1 MNVIEP
7 KLKDKVEK
15 SFVECENMN
24 KISVFGGTGFIG
36 GTFSRMYKENVTLIP
51 RDSKN
56 FHTNEVLYF
65 ISTTTN
71 QNVFKDVHVDI
82 DTNLKLFV
90 DFLSNCKNRDVT
102 INFISSGFVYGND
115 IIDAKETDCCNP
127 TGFYSITKRCAE
139 QLLISFCETFKIKY
153 RIFRIGNVY
162 GLDKTISPGK
172 NVLAY
177 MVRLLK
183 EDKQIKLYDGGNF
196 LKDYMFV
203 EDICKSIKL
212 IIDSGNINEVYN
224 ISSGESLSFRKI
236 IENAKSI
243 VNSSSEI
250 IDVLIPPDQEFIQV
264 KNMTLNNDKLKSL
277 GFSCNTNFNDGL
289 QILCDMI

>member
-1 MNVIEP
+1 M
-7 KLKDKVEK
+7 K
-15 SFVECENMN
+15 NMN

-36 GTFSRMYKENVTLIP
+36 GTFTRMYKENVTLIP

-71 QNVFKDVHVDI
+71 QSVFKDLHVDI

-90 DFLSNCKNRDVT
+90 DFLSNCKNKDIT

-224 ISSGESLSFRKI
+224 VSSGESLSFRKI

-277 GFSCNTNFNDGL
+277 GFFCDTNFNDGL
-289 QILCDMI
+289 QILCEMV

>member
-1 MNVIEP
+1 MSV
-7 KLKDKVEK
+7 K
-15 SFVECENMN
+15 NMTD

-36 GTFSRMYKENVTLIP
+36 NVFCKLYPKDTIIIP
-51 RDSKN
+51 RESKDFN
-56 FHTNEVLYF
+56 TKEVLYF

-71 QNVFKDVHVDI
+71 QSIFKDLHVDI

-115 IIDAKETDCCNP
+115 IVDAKETDCCNP

-250 IDVLIPPDQEFIQV
+250 VDVLIPPDQEFIQV

-277 GFSCNTNFNDGL
+277 GFSCDTNFYDGL
-289 QILCDMI
+289 QILCKMV

>member
-1 MNVIEP
+1 LLNV
-7 KLKDKVEK
+7 K
-15 SFVECENMN
+15 NMN
-24 KISVFGGTGFIG
+24 KISIFGSTGFIG
-36 GTFSRMYKENVTLIP
+36 GTFSRMYKENIILIP

-56 FHTNEVLYF
+56 FYTNEVLYF

-71 QNVFKDVHVDI
+71 QSVFKDLHVDI

-90 DFLSNCKNRDVT
+90 DFLSNCKNKNKDKDIT

-243 VNSSSEI
+243 INSSSEI
-250 IDVLIPPDQEFIQV
+250 IDLLIPPDQEFIQV

-277 GFSCNTNFNDGL
+277 GFSCDTNFNDGL
-289 QILCDMI
+289 QIICEMV

>member
-1 MNVIEP
+1 
-7 KLKDKVEK
+7 
-15 SFVECENMN
+15 MN

-36 GTFSRMYKENVTLIP
+36 GTFTRMYKENVTLIP

-71 QNVFKDVHVDI
+71 QSVFKDLHVDI

-90 DFLSNCKNRDVT
+90 DFLSNCKNKDIT

-224 ISSGESLSFRKI
+224 VSSGESLSFRKI

-277 GFSCNTNFNDGL
+277 GFFCDTNFNDGL
-289 QILCDMI
+289 QILCEMV